1 MVKLVVKAGS
11 RPPWVGLASAVWIQI
26 AVGNPFNFPLYSSA
40 LKSVLSLNQQQI
52 TILGV
57 ANDVGESVAL
67 LPGIASNNFPPWA
80 FLLLGSLLCFFGYGL
95 IFLTVTQ
102 TVSQLPYILI
112 CLALCVAANSS
123 AWFGTAVFV
132 TNMRN
137 FPLSR
142 GTISGILNGYGG
154 ISAEVYT
161 LIYSLVLKGSAS
173 KLLLFLA
180 VGLPAVCLL
189 MMFFIRP
196 CTPSGED
203 SSVHVHFIFVQAASV
218 LLASYLVV
226 TTIVSDVV
234 SINDALT
241 YFLVAIMVLL
251 LVAPLAIPIKMTLFP
266 SNSKCNVSLVGSSDN
281 LASESDI
288 STQTSPL
295 LTPSSSAAILESF
308 HERGDVSDV
317 EMLIAEGQ
325 GAVIQKR
332 RPKRG
337 DDFKFREAFIKADFW
352 LCWFAYFL
360 GAGSGVTVLNNLAQ
374 IGVALGVEDTTIL
387 LSVFSFCIFIGRLG
401 AGVVS
406 EYFVRLIAL
415 PRTFWMTCA
424 QIIMIVAFLFYAS
437 ALNGTLYAATA
448 LLGICYGVQCSIMA
462 PTVSEIFGLKHFGVI
477 SSFMML
483 GNPIGALI
491 FSVFL
496 AGNVYDTEAA
506 KQGNSTCYGA
516 DCFRLTFLVLAGVC
530 GLGTI
535 LSIILTIRM
544 RPVYKMLYAGGSFR
558 LSQNSGH

>member
-1 MVKLVVKAGS
+1 M
-11 RPPWVGLASAVWIQI
+11 
-26 AVGNPFNFPLYSSA
+26 
-40 LKSVLSLNQQQI
+40 
-52 TILGV
+52 
-57 ANDVGESVAL
+57 
-67 LPGIASNNFPPWA
+67 
-80 FLLLGSLLCFFGYGL
+80 
-95 IFLTVTQ
+95 
-102 TVSQLPYILI
+102 
-112 CLALCVAANSS
+112 
-123 AWFGTAVFV
+123 FV

-173 KLLLFLA
+173 KLLLLLT
-180 VGLPAVCLL
+180 VGLPAVCLV

-203 SSVHVHFIFVQAASV
+203 SSVHVHFVFVQVASV
-218 LLASYLVV
+218 LLASYLVI

-234 SINDALT
+234 SINDAVT
-241 YFLVAIMVLL
+241 FILVAIMVLL
-251 LVAPLAIPIKMTLFP
+251 LIAPLAIPIKMTLYP
-266 SNSKCNVSLVGSSDN
+266 ANSKCNVSLVGSSDN

-308 HERGDVSDV
+308 RESGDVSDV

-325 GAVIQKR
+325 GAVVQKR

-406 EYFVRLIAL
+406 EYFVR
-415 PRTFWMTCA
+415 
-424 QIIMIVAFLFYAS
+424 
-437 ALNGTLYAATA
+437 
-448 LLGICYGVQCSIMA
+448 
-462 PTVSEIFGLKHFGVI
+462 
-477 SSFMML
+477 
-483 GNPIGALI
+483 
-491 FSVFL
+491 
-496 AGNVYDTEAA
+496 
-506 KQGNSTCYGA
+506 
-516 DCFRLTFLVLAGVC
+516 
-530 GLGTI
+530 
-535 LSIILTIRM
+535 
-544 RPVYKMLYAGGSFR
+544 
-558 LSQNSGH
+558 